1 MNFRPEEFVRCLYYM
16 GVGMAAIFAVILMIM
31 IVTVIVGKLSGRQK
45 NDQGDKN
52 NAE

>member
-31 IVTVIVGKLSGRQK
+31 IVTVIVGKLSDRQK
-45 NDQGDKN
+45 NESDDKN